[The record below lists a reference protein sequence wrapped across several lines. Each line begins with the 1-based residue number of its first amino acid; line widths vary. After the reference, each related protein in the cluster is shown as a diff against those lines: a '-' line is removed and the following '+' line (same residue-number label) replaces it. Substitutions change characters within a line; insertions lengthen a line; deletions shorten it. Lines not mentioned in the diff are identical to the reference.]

1 MNSGV
6 TISGNDGQYNS
17 GGVQLFG
24 QAGTQWSFENVTITE
39 NTFRDFINADPNQLL
54 GDTRHQSGFMGAVV
68 LSVEGDTTA
77 KGVSITNNVVTASA
91 DQVYSDKDMFALIY
105 TQGNIEDVT
114 IDGNTLSWE
123 SSSSETILEALSA
136 LNVPSSSYADGLA
149 GIALVGGIGGS
160 VSINQN
166 VLSEALETL
175 VAGVYI
181 DGETQDFGNLSAVI
195 TETGNDYTGL
205 IGDNALEMFID
216 SVSSDE
222 TPISSFTI
230 EASEIYTPLD
240 ETSNTLIPI
249 LFDAPGSSSNIT
261 VSQYVIGVSAVAALD
276 GDDTISLL
284 GAGNTLVA
292 LDIDPSRNG
301 SDTIFGFSPLIA
313 DDNAVDYINLF
324 SAGIVTR
331 GAGFQRI
338 DADTFSA
345 EIDPEAGIFVYEDSL
360 GFTSENT
367 LESFVDGLFVSTTDT
382 FVVASSNGF
391 GDTLLQTVSFTEDG
405 PQNLGVFATL
415 KSVSVMDLSA
425 ETFMIDADPNST
437 IA

>member
-1 MNSGV
+1 M
-6 TISGNDGQYNS
+6 
-17 GGVQLFG
+17 
-24 QAGTQWSFENVTITE
+24 
-39 NTFRDFINADPNQLL
+39 
-54 GDTRHQSGFMGAVV
+54 
-68 LSVEGDTTA
+68 
-77 KGVSITNNVVTASA
+77 
-91 DQVYSDKDMFALIY
+91 
-105 TQGNIEDVT
+105 
-114 IDGNTLSWE
+114 
-123 SSSSETILEALSA
+123 
-136 LNVPSSSYADGLA
+136 
-149 GIALVGGIGGS
+149 
-160 VSINQN
+160 
-166 VLSEALETL
+166 L

-216 SVSSDE
+216 SFSSDE

-240 ETSNTLIPI
+240 ETSNTLIPV

-301 SDTIFGFSPLIA
+301 SDTIFGFSPLIS
-313 DDNAVDYINLF
+313 DDASVDYINLF

-331 GAGFQRI
+331 GTGFQRI
-338 DADTFSA
+338 NADTFSA